1 MAAGVTFPPRH
12 ALRFFS
18 KLLPPNYQIAV
29 CLAVLMTSGMRGVRG
44 EGEAVVFLHQT
55 SESVVE
61 IRGQFARIG
70 GLDSEGIVG
79 VDLRMVTR
87 V

>member
-1 MAAGVTFPPRH
+1 
-12 ALRFFS
+12 
-18 KLLPPNYQIAV
+18 
-29 CLAVLMTSGMRGVRG
+29 MTSGMRGVRG

-87 V
+87 VWKAFLKTFINAMAWR